1 MYKKILSVFCLLAFA
16 ISIKASATEETNISL
31 PVTKFKLENGLTVIL
46 LEDHTVPMVSYHTWY
61 RVGSL
66 DESVGVTGAAHMLE
80 HMMFKGAKKYSG
92 KEFDHILH
100 ENGIVNNAFTTHDY
114 TGFYQNLPSSKLDLM
129 MDMEVDR
136 MSSLNLNP
144 DDLKSEKEVV
154 KEERRWRVDNNPTG
168 SLHELLMG
176 TAFESHPYKWPVIG
190 YMRDIEQYTADKLR
204 FFYETFY
211 VPNNAILVLV
221 GDFKTSDVKS
231 KIEKVYGNLKYRP
244 LPRRESVSEPEQT
257 AAQSAILKK
266 DVQNK
271 SVVMAF
277 KTVAQGHEDMY
288 ALDLAASLL
297 GNGSSSRLYRKLV
310 YQKQMAT
317 GSYSYSTNMKEQGLF
332 VIGVNMKPG
341 LGTSEAVQIVNSE
354 ISKLKN
360 NLVTDA
366 ELKKIKT
373 QLLKDHIDSLRT
385 MDGKA
390 RALAVNEIMT
400 GSYESLFTDIPKYEK
415 VTAQDIQRVAKKYFN
430 TKQQTT
436 VQLEPTK
443 GNAEKAE

>member
-1 MYKKILSVFCLLAFA
+1 MYKKILSLFCLLAFA

-114 TGFYQNLPSSKLDLM
+114 TGFYQTLPSSKLDLM

-144 DDLKSEKEVV
+144 EDLKSEKEVV
-154 KEERRWRVDNNPTG
+154 KEERRWRVDNNPMG
-168 SLHELLMG
+168 SLQELMMG
-176 TAFESHPYKWPVIG
+176 TVFQTHPYKWPVIG
-190 YMRDIEQYTADKLR
+190 YMRDIEQYNVDKLR

-231 KIEKVYGNLKYRP
+231 KIENVYGKLKYRP
-244 LPRRESVSEPEQT
+244 LPRRESTSEGEQVAAQT
-257 AAQSAILKK
+257 ATLKK

-271 SVVMAF
+271 SFVMSY
-277 KTVAQGHEDMY
+277 KTVAQGNEDMY
-288 ALDLAASLL
+288 ALDLAASFL
-297 GNGSSSRLYRKLV
+297 GNGSSSRLYKKLV
-310 YQKQMAT
+310 YQKQIAT
-317 GSYSYSTNMKEQGLF
+317 GTYAYSSNMKEQGLF
-332 VIGVNMKPG
+332 VVGVNMKPG
-341 LGTSEAVQIVNSE
+341 MGTVDAEQIVNSE
-354 ISKLKN
+354 IGKLKST
-360 NLVTDA
+360 LVSDS
-366 ELKKIKT
+366 ELKKVKT
-373 QLLKDHIDSLRT
+373 QLLKDHVDSLRT

-400 GSYESLFTDIPKYEK
+400 GSYESLFTDIPKYEN

-430 TKQQTT
+430 SKQLTT
-436 VQLEPTK
+436 VQLEPGK
-443 GNAEKAE
+443 NKSEKVE